1 MLAHIKAGQVI
12 SEYNEGKGR
21 VTFGNGSTVSPP
33 TAGVYGD
40 EQYGFEQL
48 VPIVVVTVD
57 NSTTARTTSTSVDTV
72 EADRVLRTVTISDMP
87 IEAIRAG
94 TSIGKGEFC
103 KGLIGLDIIAA
114 DEAVLAS
121 RGNWPA
127 SMDAFLSYLPA
138 DQAIS
143 VQIDWATEAT
153 INRNNV
159 FVLTLGSWLDDVTP
173 EILDTLFGINGA

>member
-72 EADRVLRTVTISDMP
+72 EADRVLRTVTISDMA
-87 IEAIRAG
+87 IEDIRAG
-94 TSIGKGEFC
+94 TFLTRRAFC
-103 KGLIGLDIIAA
+103 LALAVAGILPTAEAIDAA
-114 DEAVLAS
+114 K
-121 RGNWPA
+121 GNWPA
-127 SMDAFLSYLPA
+127 TFASALAGLSDAEKVA
-138 DQAIS
+138 A
-143 VQIDWATEAT
+143 QIEWATAQ
-153 INRNNV
+153 NV
-159 FVLTLGSWLDDVTP
+159 QRTHPLLAMLAGPDAANLSPAQVDA
-173 EILDTLFGINGA
+173 LFGIG